1 MSYWTKKH
9 KMWLNA
15 LWRDLT
21 GPLQTAFAVER
32 EHLKY
37 LEMKRN
43 ALDADIER
51 YDLQPPH
58 RGYIETAWNNRH
70 SPAAN
75 LILNRRRQGQP
86 PEIVA
91 IAIKAQRWLSRLFY
105 HSIRSL
111 KRDADYRKSTIFLVC
126 TYSPAT
132 RR

>member
-9 KMWLNA
+9 KIWLNA

-21 GPLQTAFAVER
+21 GPLQTAFAVGR

-37 LEMKRN
+37 LEMKLN
-43 ALDADIER
+43 VLDAGIER
-51 YDLQPPH
+51 YALQPPH

-70 SPAAN
+70 SPAA
-75 LILNRRRQGQP
+75 
-86 PEIVA
+86 
-91 IAIKAQRWLSRLFY
+91 IKAQRWLSRLFY

-111 KRDADYRKSTIFLVC
+111 KRSRSTLPNPYHRKSTIFFVC
-126 TYSPAT
+126 TNSPAT